1 MAITIK
7 NAEVICLAEEV
18 AGLARETSTEAIRVA
33 LEERKLRLQMHS
45 IEIDQGE
52 KASAFLEREVW
63 PYLPENAVGKRI
75 GKDEVEQILGFGANG
90 V

>member
-18 AGLARETSTEAIRVA
+18 AGLARETLTEAIRVA

-75 GKDEVEQILGFGANG
+75 G
-90 V
+90 